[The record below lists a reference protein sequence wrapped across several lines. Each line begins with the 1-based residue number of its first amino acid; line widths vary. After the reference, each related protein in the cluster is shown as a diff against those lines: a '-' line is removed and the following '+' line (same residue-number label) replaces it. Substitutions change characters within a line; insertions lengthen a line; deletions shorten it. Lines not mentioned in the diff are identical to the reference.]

1 MLTYFTPQR
10 IPTSPLDLHGFQG
23 CLTATGNQEAP
34 PAEWLFIRDARS
46 LLNAG
51 ENRRAVIDAAT
62 AAELAMTTLID
73 KYLATANT
81 DEIVRT
87 ALVKRYS
94 ALEGRTALLR
104 RLRSGLLSDQ
114 LQRDLI
120 EPRNFATHGGHS
132 LTDAQAQTASRYGNR
147 HCRGGV
153 STRQPLAYPN
163 NLMTLVSATGR
174 RVTRQMPSLG
184 LRRIRAV
191 DEVSYVAQNGQ
202 HLKGLVR
209 TQGTGRAGFHSA
221 RPSRFP
227 PNSQGVGFVPFQQRL
242 GSTPGKEVL
251 GVVKPAGSDNR
262 KSGVDLA
269 PAILASACLTAASM
283 RSLRSRHCRS
293 PTPPPR
299 EYPSWRT

>member
-1 MLTYFTPQR
+1 MVDSLHFLGRHSDITGLGGYAGPSREVLTWTSHAGGQRARTQMLTYFTPQR

-34 PAEWLFIRDARS
+34 PAEWLFIRDAHS

-132 LTDAQAQTASRYGNR
+132 LTDAQAQTAVDMAIDIVEEAY
-147 HCRGGV
+147 
-153 STRQPLAYPN
+153 PLA
-163 NLMTLVSATGR
+163 
-174 RVTRQMPSLG
+174 SL
-184 LRRIRAV
+184 LP
-191 DEVSYVAQNGQ
+191 
-202 HLKGLVR
+202 
-209 TQGTGRAGFHSA
+209 TQT
-221 RPSRFP
+221 
-227 PNSQGVGFVPFQQRL
+227 
-242 GSTPGKEVL
+242 T
-251 GVVKPAGSDNR
+251 
-262 KSGVDLA
+262 
-269 PAILASACLTAASM
+269 
-283 RSLRSRHCRS
+283 
-293 PTPPPR
+293 
-299 EYPSWRT
+299 